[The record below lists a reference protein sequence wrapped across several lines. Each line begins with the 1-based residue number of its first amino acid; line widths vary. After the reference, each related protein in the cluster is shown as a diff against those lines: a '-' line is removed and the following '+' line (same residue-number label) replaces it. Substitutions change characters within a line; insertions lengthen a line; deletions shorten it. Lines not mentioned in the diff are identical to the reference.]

1 MSEYANSFCDQFEMQ
16 REAVMG
22 VKIGK
27 ISIKHL
33 SLGWRTLK
41 VSSFTEPEQRRM
53 EKINLDLDSAD
64 LSDRIE
70 TCLSLAQLI

>member
-53 EKINLDLDSAD
+53 GKINLDLDSAD
-64 LSDRIE
+64 LSETLRI
-70 TCLSLAQLI
+70 SLAQLI